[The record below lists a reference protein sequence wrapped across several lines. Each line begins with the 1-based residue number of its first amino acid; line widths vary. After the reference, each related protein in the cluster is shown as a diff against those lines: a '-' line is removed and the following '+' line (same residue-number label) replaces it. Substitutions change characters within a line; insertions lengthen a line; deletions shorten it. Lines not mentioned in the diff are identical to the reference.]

1 VAETEG
7 ITGFPQIVQAELNVI
22 NHPRQYGI
30 TGKIDVISQSF
41 GATEETFTSFSQLQS
56 VRAAYVDAARHGI
69 TVLAST
75 GDTGAT
81 SYEDDGATFYSSPV
95 SNWPATDPLVTA
107 VGGTQIQ
114 ENPHGL
120 NGYSQ
125 VVWNDTFNK
134 NLLEAFTGSDVYTP
148 FATSGGVSEF
158 FQLPSYQDSV
168 ARTIAKATGTSH
180 GPLPRAVP
188 DISMSGAC
196 NGAVDLYLTFPGV
209 TPGWTLVCG
218 TSEASP
224 EFAGVVALA
233 SQVAGHS
240 LGQIN
245 PRIYG
250 LSAAGA
256 RGIVDVT
263 SGNNTVTFTQGTPAV
278 TTTVQ
283 GYSAGK
289 GYDLASGVGTINA
302 EYFVPELA
310 GYGHGGW

>member
-1 VAETEG
+1 MAETEG

-263 SGNNTVTFTQGTPAV
+263 SGNITVTFTQGTPAV